1 MQTISRQQKDFE
13 TVRSVPD
20 GKTTET
26 RDTCGCI
33 DAAFPLFVVLLIKFF
48 RYLYLFTDSIQLLIM
63 GWFGVHVQM
72 RHYMK

>member
-13 TVRSVPD
+13 AVRSVPD

-33 DAAFPLFVVLLIKFF
+33 DAAVPLCLWSFVSSFLDIYIFLLI
-48 RYLYLFTDSIQLLIM
+48 LYSCLLWGGLVFM
-63 GWFGVHVQM
+63 F
-72 RHYMK
+72 K